1 VTVQM
6 DAAADRHRRI
16 LRRLDA
22 DGRVEVAD
30 LSGDLRVAPETVRRD
45 LRLLE
50 GQGLLQRVHG
60 GAVRLAERPLSPFD
74 GTTPEHPPRHV
85 RLAALVVDLLPAR
98 GTVFLA
104 ASSLTW
110 AVAESLSRHPPAAAG
125 LTVMTTGL
133 DVAVVLSRVAN
144 LQVYNIGG
152 SVEPEHR
159 GQQGEWALD
168 EIRRFRVDLAL
179 LSPSG
184 VSVGGGV
191 FAAST
196 MAAAISAAAVESAQE
211 VWLLTEGHDV
221 GRTGVVRVASID
233 EVNRVFAA
241 GYVDGAQVEAFREA
255 EIPLIGPE
263 LTGAPP
269 MGAQQPARHA

>member
-1 VTVQM
+1 MTGQM
-6 DAAADRHRRI
+6 DAALIGIA
-16 LRRLDA
+16 
-22 DGRVEVAD
+22 GSCVASTQTVGWRSPD

-50 GQGLLQRVHG
+50 GQGLLQRVTAGPCGWPSAPCPRSTGPHPSTH
-60 GAVRLAERPLSPFD
+60 L
-74 GTTPEHPPRHV
+74 GTSGWPHWWSIPACPGHLVPR
-85 RLAALVVDLLPAR
+85 RLAAHLGGGRGVEPTPACGG
-98 GTVFLA
+98 GTDGGD
-104 ASSLTW
+104 
-110 AVAESLSRHPPAAAG
+110 H
-125 LTVMTTGL
+125 GL

-184 VSVGGGV
+184 VSIGGV

-196 MAAAISAAAVESAQE
+196 MAAAIDAAAIESSQQ
-211 VWLLTEGHDV
+211 VWLLMEGHHV
-221 GRTGVVRVASID
+221 GRAGVVRVASID
-233 EVNRVFAA
+233 EVSRVFAA

-255 EIPLIGPE
+255 EIPMMGPE
-263 LTGAPP
+263 LTGPPP
-269 MGAQQPARHA
+269 MGAQQPARHDT